1 MFMKNNNKIKNR
13 YYIITKD
20 NMPYAYISVKKDFYV
35 EGVLVENKSLLS
47 GYFQFYDTFK
57 AFILDNSMQSFEHY
71 LDGICISPDNRKN
84 YFDINGKIIHDNYNL
99 YDASMDEYCDV
110 LEKFKKSTNIQF
122 KLIEDEQLIKDIN
135 YLIRSGIRNLNDVY
149 MFYYNS
155 LKNHR
160 YGNLKELI
168 YDLEYVNIDET
179 GIKVFEETIIDLK
192 EYLKNLDVNKV
203 TKINSSQKKI
213 RKKKK

>member
-1 MFMKNNNKIKNR
+1 MANNNIIKNR

-20 NMPYAYISVKKDFYV
+20 NEPYAYISVKKDFYV
-35 EGVLVENKSLLS
+35 EGVLIEDKSLLL
-47 GYFQFYDTFK
+47 GYFPFYDTFK

-71 LDGICISPDNRKN
+71 LDGICISTNNRKN
-84 YFDINGKIIHDNYNL
+84 HFDISGKIIHENYTL

-110 LEKFKKSTNIQF
+110 LEKFEKSTNIQI

-135 YLIRSGIRNLNDVY
+135 YLIRSCIRNLNDVY

-203 TKINSSQKKI
+203 TKINSSSKKL